1 MTLDVVD
8 LRVVVSSAAD
18 LDDVYIELVPLSIV
32 RFSVVGSVLVVGAI
46 MVSFSVFTSVE
57 QSNLVMAH
65 YDNLKY
71 GYQSIFYLCN
81 V

>member
-57 QSNLVMAH
+57 QSNLVMNH
-65 YDNLKY
+65 LNNLNY
-71 GYQSIFYLCN
+71 GYQRILFM
-81 V
+81 

>member
-8 LRVVVSSAAD
+8 LRVVGSNSAD
-18 LDDVYIELVPLSIV
+18 LDDVYIGLVPLSIIGS
-32 RFSVVGSVLVVGAI
+32 SVVGSVLVFGAF

-71 GYQSIFYLCN
+71 GYQSILFM
-81 V
+81 

>member
-1 MTLDVVD
+1 MKLDVVD

-57 QSNLVMAH
+57 QSNLVMNH
-65 YDNLKY
+65 LNNLNY
-71 GYQSIFYLCN
+71 GYQRILFM
-81 V
+81 

>member
-18 LDDVYIELVPLSIV
+18 LDDVYIELAPLSIV
-32 RFSVVGSVLVVGAI
+32 GSSVVGSVLVVGAF

-57 QSNLVMAH
+57 QSNLFMAH

-71 GYQSIFYLCN
+71 GYQSILFM
-81 V
+81 